1 MFGFLGFWGF
11 DIYKRITII
20 CRETGRI
27 AFEGLAADPVAALRE
42 YYKLNGKKPP
52 NGIELSEDLNKNYNV
67 YLVG

>member
-42 YYKLNGKKPP
+42 YYKLNDKKPP

>member
-1 MFGFLGFWGF
+1 MYGCLGFWGF
-11 DIYKRITII
+11 DISLKITII
-20 CRETGRI
+20 FRETGLI

>member
-1 MFGFLGFWGF
+1 L
-11 DIYKRITII
+11 ISILITII
-20 CRETGRI
+20 SRETGLI

-52 NGIELSEDLNKNYNV
+52 NGIELSEDLHRNYNV